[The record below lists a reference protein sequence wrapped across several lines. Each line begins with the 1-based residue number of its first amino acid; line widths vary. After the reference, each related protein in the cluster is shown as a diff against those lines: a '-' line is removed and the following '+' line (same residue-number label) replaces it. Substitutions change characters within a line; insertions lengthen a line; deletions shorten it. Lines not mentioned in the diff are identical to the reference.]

1 MLYSEELFP
10 STAWTAGDQ
19 INKCIVESAQ
29 FDECAA
35 LFFCQETCMQES
47 KITQENVVKFQ
58 QPRET
63 PTFS

>member
-1 MLYSEELFP
+1 LYSEELFP

-35 LFFCQETCMQES
+35 LLFLSGDMHARV
-47 KITQENVVKFQ
+47 ENNARKCG
-58 QPRET
+58 
-63 PTFS
+63 

>member
-35 LFFCQETCMQES
+35 PFFVRRHACKS
-47 KITQENVVKFQ
+47 
-58 QPRET
+58 RE
-63 PTFS
+63 